1 MPASR
6 SVAGRAEQARS
17 KLYAGDAKR
26 RRASGA
32 SPLQTLYANPPH
44 PPGQSCKLYANP
56 PHNPAQRW
64 DVSQAQKVKR
74 PTEMGRF
81 TFCACPPH
89 PPAQRWGACWVAE
102 SSSDALFGRMETCW
116 FAESSAHAV
125 FCSPH
130 LCAGG
135 CGGHDEKHNSP
146 HLCAGGC
153 GGQAQ
158 KIGRFNGLAPLARR
172 RFASPGKVQLASPG
186 KIPTRE
192 KKFQFDTIPAPLAWR
207 RFASPGKIQ
216 QARSARPATLQNLI
230 KNPVPNEP
238 RR

>member
-172 RFASPGKVQLASPG
+172 RFASPGKVQ
-186 KIPTRE
+186 
-192 KKFQFDTIPAPLAWR
+192 
-207 RFASPGKIQ
+207 
-216 QARSARPATLQNLI
+216 QARSARPATLRVARERSTGSLRS
-230 KNPVPNEP
+230 PGDAS
-238 RR
+238 RRRGKFNRLAPLARRRFKI